1 MAASPLA
8 PLSGCARPAT
18 TILSRISTAIFF
30 SPSGRTSSSSSAVL
44 HRLPFSTSPSPQS
57 LSPRT
62 RGLRLPGPP
71 GSDDE
76 LDSSDSN
83 ASPKKSRNEK
93 KREARRAVRWG
104 MELSAFPVPQ
114 IKRVLKVASLERE
127 VFEALM
133 LVKRLG
139 PDVREGRRRQF
150 NYIGRLLRDVQPEL
164 MDALIQAS
172 KDGDNS
178 KLSTLSGLK
187 TDDDEEEKEEEEEEE
202 EGKEEDTICEVQKD
216 EGRAN
221 YIELSTRWF
230 DGLIYKDPLI
240 TNEVFSVHNVEF
252 DRQSQSS
259 TKAKKD

>member
-1 MAASPLA
+1 MCLDGSSTSNCVLVYFTCLYYELYFVIYFYLFIIIKEKQKPVPPIPFVEPSERERERDPKSTRILVGMAASPLA

-30 SPSGRTSSSSSAVL
+30 SPSGRTSSSSAVL
-44 HRLPFSTSPSPQS
+44 HRLPFSTSPSPRS

-114 IKRVLKVASLERE
+114 IKRVLKLFPFFS
-127 VFEALM
+127 FE
-133 LVKRLG
+133 
-139 PDVREGRRRQF
+139 
-150 NYIGRLLRDVQPEL
+150 
-164 MDALIQAS
+164 
-172 KDGDNS
+172 
-178 KLSTLSGLK
+178 
-187 TDDDEEEKEEEEEEE
+187 
-202 EGKEEDTICEVQKD
+202 
-216 EGRAN
+216 
-221 YIELSTRWF
+221 WF
-230 DGLIYKDPLI
+230 
-240 TNEVFSVHNVEF
+240 
-252 DRQSQSS
+252 
-259 TKAKKD
+259 